1 MEDTPVPPP
10 HPILRC
16 DHGEE
21 THVKQFRYPYDR
33 YTIVSIYFFSLQ
45 FDYFYFH
52 HSLVNVIERRIN
64 FAEVGPVQFLSVDC
78 QAGDVEPANSS
89 ISI

>member
-10 HPILRC
+10 RPILRC

-33 YTIVSIYFFSLQ
+33 YTIVSIYFFH
-45 FDYFYFH
+45 F
-52 HSLVNVIERRIN
+52 
-64 FAEVGPVQFLSVDC
+64 
-78 QAGDVEPANSS
+78 NSI
-89 ISI
+89 ISIFTTHLLM